1 MAIAECAKPIL
12 LLICSG
18 SSCMSL
24 TCKKRL
30 VESCQV
36 HPRDTFRCCFRA
48 TSRPPSP
55 LWHDELAGK
64 VFRIAGWIWIVRASL
79 VAGGVKNCR
88 SGEDSYPL
96 ADEKSA
102 LRLRGENI
110 YFTEH
115 GVKTWRAEDG
125 GGGGGD
131 GNELCGTAVLS
142 WQEGMTEHLHKARL
156 SPVNYSWIMESVQL
170 GSLCVC
176 VRNKTGM
183 CTQSFVCTQGFMSD
197 TCSCLFFLL
206 WLPNKI
212 YMNAANSWDVFHA
225 YLPAFLCVFFF
236 YHENKKMQM
245 IKTTQI
251 YIHTYDA

>member
-36 HPRDTFRCCFRA
+36 HPCDTFRCCFRA
-48 TSRPPSP
+48 TSCPPSP

-64 VFRIAGWIWIVRASL
+64 VFRVAGWIWIVRASL

-176 VRNKTGM
+176 VCVTKQACAHRA
-183 CTQSFVCTQGFMSD
+183 
-197 TCSCLFFLL
+197 SCAFRDLCQTHVAVWFFLL

-212 YMNAANSWDVFHA
+212 YMNAANSWDVLHA

-236 YHENKKMQM
+236 YHENKK
-245 IKTTQI
+245 KCKW
-251 YIHTYDA
+251 

>member
-64 VFRIAGWIWIVRASL
+64 VFRVAGWIWIVRASL

-96 ADEKSA
+96 TDEKSA

-156 SPVNYSWIMESVQL
+156 SCELLVNYGVCPARL
-170 GSLCVC
+170 TLCVC
-176 VRNKTGM
+176 V
-183 CTQSFVCTQGFMSD
+183 
-197 TCSCLFFLL
+197 
-206 WLPNKI
+206 
-212 YMNAANSWDVFHA
+212 
-225 YLPAFLCVFFF
+225 
-236 YHENKKMQM
+236 
-245 IKTTQI
+245 
-251 YIHTYDA
+251 

>member
-64 VFRIAGWIWIVRASL
+64 VFRVAGWIWIVRASL

-125 GGGGGD
+125 GGGGGGD

-176 VRNKTGM
+176 VCVTKQACAHRASCALRDLCQTHVDVCFFYFGFQIQFTWM
-183 CTQSFVCTQGFMSD
+183 RQILEMSCTLIFQ
-197 TCSCLFFLL
+197 LF
-206 WLPNKI
+206 
-212 YMNAANSWDVFHA
+212 
-225 YLPAFLCVFFF
+225 CVFFSSIMRI
-236 YHENKKMQM
+236 KKC
-245 IKTTQI
+245 KW
-251 YIHTYDA
+251 